1 MSYLVLARKWRP
13 QQFDE
18 VVAQRHITTT
28 LKNAIQQKR
37 IAHSYLFT
45 GPRGVGKTTTARILA
60 KALNCEQGPTPT
72 PCNKCSP
79 CVGITK
85 GSSLD
90 VLEIDGASNRGI
102 DEIRNLREN
111 VKYAPSG
118 GKYKVY
124 IIDEVHMLTAEAF
137 NALLKTLEEP
147 PAHVVFVLATTQPQK
162 IPSTIISRCLRF
174 DFHRIPTKEIAHHL
188 SFITTKEGIEVEEEA
203 LLAIARKA
211 EGSMRDGQSILDQ
224 IISYQGEKIA
234 QKDLKEILGLID
246 QDVLF
251 ELTQAIFQGEPSKG
265 LTILEE
271 VEAQGYDLLEF
282 IHSLVGHLRNLLLAK
297 LAQPL
302 DLSPEEM
309 KRYEEEAQ
317 SLDEGHLLRLIK
329 IAQDA
334 QSEAKRSPQPRL
346 DLDLAVVKMAKL
358 DSTVQL
364 EEILEKLEGDQPP
377 PKEVGPK
384 EMEEK
389 STYHSG
395 EESSN
400 SEIWEKL
407 LAKVRARK
415 ISLGTLL
422 AEGKYLG
429 EEGGKVRVAFYN
441 NHNFHR
447 KQVIQP
453 QNRKLIEAEASD
465 LLGREITLEVKTEE
479 ETGPQVKAS
488 KKASRPRQLPRPIDK
503 EPIIE
508 KVLDIFNGQIVETK
522 PRKERQR

>member
-13 QQFDE
+13 QQLDE

-72 PCNKCSP
+72 PCNRCRS
-79 CVGITK
+79 CGEITK

-118 GKYKVY
+118 GKYKIY

-147 PAHVVFVLATTQPQK
+147 PAQVVFVLATTRPQK
-162 IPSTIISRCLRF
+162 VPSTIISRCLRF
-174 DFHRIPTKEIAHHL
+174 DFHRIPTREIAKHL
-188 SFITTKEGIEVEEEA
+188 SFIATQEGIEVEEEA
-203 LLAIARKA
+203 LLTIARKA
-211 EGSMRDGQSILDQ
+211 EGSMRDGQSIFDQ
-224 IISYQGEKIA
+224 IISYQGKKIL
-234 QKDLKEILGLID
+234 QEDLKEILGLID

-251 ELTQAIFQGEPSKG
+251 GLTQAILQGETSKG
-265 LTILEE
+265 LAILEE
-271 VEAQGYDLLEF
+271 VETQGYDLLEF
-282 IHSLVGHLRNLLLAK
+282 AHSLVGHLRNLLLAK
-297 LAQPL
+297 LSQPL

-309 KRYEEEAQ
+309 KRYGGEAQ
-317 SLDEGHLLRLIK
+317 GLDEGHLLRLIK

-334 QSEAKRSPQPRL
+334 EREAKRSAQPRL

-358 DSTVQL
+358 DSTVHL
-364 EEILEKLEGDQPP
+364 KEILEKLEMGNPP
-377 PKEVGPK
+377 RKEAKLKG
-384 EMEEK
+384 MEGK
-389 STYHSG
+389 PSPSPV
-395 EESSN
+395 EER
-400 SEIWEKL
+400 SENRTWEEL
-407 LAKVRARK
+407 LARIKAHK

-447 KQVIQP
+447 VQVVKP
-453 QNRKLIEAEASD
+453 HNHRLIEEEASN
-465 LLGREITLEVKTEE
+465 LWGKKITLEVEAKEE
-479 ETGPQVKAS
+479 EQLQS
-488 KKASRPRQLPRPIDK
+488 KVLEMESPSTRLSRLTDK

-508 KVLDIFNGQIVETK
+508 RVLDIFDGQIIETK
-522 PRKERQR
+522 PRKEKRK